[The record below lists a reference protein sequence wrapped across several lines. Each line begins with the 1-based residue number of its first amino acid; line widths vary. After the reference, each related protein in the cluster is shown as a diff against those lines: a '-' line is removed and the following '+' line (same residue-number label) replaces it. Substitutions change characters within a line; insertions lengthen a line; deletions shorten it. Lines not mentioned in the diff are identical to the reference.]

1 MKLKVAL
8 LQLSSG
14 RDKIKNLANAAL
26 KIKEAA
32 QQGAQLVVL
41 PECFQS
47 PYSIDSFREYAET
60 AKGPTQQMLSK
71 AAKESSIYLIGG
83 SIPELDCDNVYN
95 TCFVYD
101 PHGSLIATHRKLHLF
116 DINVPGKITFQESLI
131 LSPGSSLNYFETPWG
146 KIGLGI
152 CYDVRFPEMA
162 LILARRYGVLA
173 MIYPGAFNMT
183 TGPLHWEL
191 LLRARALDNQ
201 IFVAGCAPA
210 RDVSASYVAWGHTS
224 SVNPMGVVVDSLKEE
239 EGMLFTTWDSQ
250 EVLDARS
257 SIPTSDQRR
266 FDVYQDISVY
276 ISI

>member
-8 LQLSSG
+8 LQLTSG
-14 RDKIKNLANAAL
+14 KDKIKNIRNAYI

-32 QQGAQLVVL
+32 QKGAQLIVL

-47 PYSIDSFREYAET
+47 PYSIDCFREYAENSN
-60 AKGPTQQMLSK
+60 GQTQQMLSK

-83 SIPELDCDNVYN
+83 SIPELESDKVYN

-101 PHGSLIATHRKLHLF
+101 PEGKLIATHRKLHLF
-116 DINVPGKITFQESLI
+116 DINVPGKIRFQESLI
-131 LSPGSSLNYFETPWG
+131 LSPGSNLNYFETPWG

-162 LILARRYGVLA
+162 LIMARKYGVFA

-201 IFVAGCAPA
+201 IFV
-210 RDVSASYVAWGHTS
+210 
-224 SVNPMGVVVDSLKEE
+224 
-239 EGMLFTTWDSQ
+239 
-250 EVLDARS
+250 
-257 SIPTSDQRR
+257 I
-266 FDVYQDISVY
+266 
-276 ISI
+276 